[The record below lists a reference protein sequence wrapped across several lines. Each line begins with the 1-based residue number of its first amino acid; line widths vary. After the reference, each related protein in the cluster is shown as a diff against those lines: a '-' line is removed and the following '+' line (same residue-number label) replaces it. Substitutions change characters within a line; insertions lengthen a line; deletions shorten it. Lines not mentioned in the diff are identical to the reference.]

1 MPNYQFYAMINITVR
16 TYRAHSNRIHT
27 TKKGVSYIMTDT
39 RIIDMHVHSSA
50 SDGTFSPYALLAE
63 AKKAGLSAMALT
75 DHDTMDGIDEAAAAA
90 EELGIELVAGVEF
103 STDYQGHEI
112 HVLGYYLSQE
122 YPRLKAKL
130 EEFRDFRA
138 TRNVRMVKRLQEEGF
153 SITMEELTEKFP
165 DSVLTRAHIARF
177 LCETG
182 QLPDV
187 RTVFAEYLGENCR
200 CYIQRPKI
208 SPVEAVILIREA
220 GGLAVLA
227 HPVLYHLTDEELKQL
242 IFEMKEAGLCGLE
255 AVYSENTAADE
266 ARMRSLAEEAGLLI
280 SGGSDFHGKNKP
292 DIQLGTGKGNLHIP
306 YSYLQALKDKKV
318 QSPS

>member
-1 MPNYQFYAMINITVR
+1 
-16 TYRAHSNRIHT
+16 
-27 TKKGVSYIMTDT
+27 MTET

-50 SDGTFSPYALLAE
+50 SDGTFAPSALLAE

-75 DHDTMDGIDEAAAAA
+75 DHDTMDGIEEAAAAA
-90 EELGIELVAGVEF
+90 KELGVELVPGVEF
-103 STDYQGHEI
+103 STEYHGHEI
-112 HVLGYYLSQE
+112 HVLGYYVSPE

-153 SITMEELTEKFP
+153 SITMGQLTEKFP
-165 DSVLTRAHIARF
+165 DSVLTRAHIARY

-182 QLPDV
+182 QIADI
-187 RTVFAEYLGENCR
+187 RTAFAEYLGENCR

-208 SPVEAVILIREA
+208 SPTEAVTLIREA

-227 HPVLYHLTDEELKQL
+227 HPVLCQLSEEELRQL
-242 IFEMKEAGLCGLE
+242 ILEMKEAGMCGLE
-255 AVYSENTAADE
+255 AVYSENSESDE
-266 ARMRSLAEEAGLLI
+266 RHMRRLAEEFGLLV

-292 DIQLGTGKGNLHIP
+292 DIKLGVGKGNLYIP
-306 YSYLQALKDKKV
+306 YGFLQAFKELR
-318 QSPS
+318 